1 MIFGYLFCH
10 FVLKMR
16 TMDASTCSKLVEHD
30 DKGSSTSKF
39 YKHKSK
45 DDHYRALSNDY
56 SIALSEWNK
65 IMIWI

>member
-1 MIFGYLFCH
+1 
-10 FVLKMR
+10 
-16 TMDASTCSKLVEHD
+16 MDASTCSKLVEHD